1 MLTVTSLGHTLV
13 DVDFQIHF
21 PALPL
26 IVGTVLPVRH
36 GVFLL
41 LLLPGLHNRK
51 AILQTQFV
59 RCFHELCQTF
69 FVAVVLLPG
78 IAAYGIDY
86 KMRMH
91 MISVRVCCDHDFK
104 TGDLLRQLQGNLMC
118 HLRGDRIVGMEGL
131 HHVVVHSSA
140 GVVVLLLCVLKFPQ
154 GN

>member
-36 GVFLL
+36 SVFRLL
-41 LLLPGLHNRK
+41 LIPGLHNRK

-69 FVAVVLLPG
+69 LVAVILLPG
-78 IAAYGIDY
+78 FTAYGIDY

-104 TGDLLRQLQGNLMC
+104 AGNLFCQLQGNLMC

-131 HHVVVHSSA
+131 HHMVVHPPA
-140 GVVVLLLCVLKFPQ
+140 DAVVLLFSV
-154 GN
+154 